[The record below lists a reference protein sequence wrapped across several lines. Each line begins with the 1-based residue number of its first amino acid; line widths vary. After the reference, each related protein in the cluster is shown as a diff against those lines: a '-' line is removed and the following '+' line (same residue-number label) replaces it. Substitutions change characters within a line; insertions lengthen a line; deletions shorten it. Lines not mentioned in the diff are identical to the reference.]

1 MSGKLW
7 GGRFSEGTDRLV
19 ERFTSSIEVDRRL
32 YAHDIRG
39 SQAHAKM
46 LGKCGIISDDDAD
59 KIVAGLDKV
68 RAEIEAGEM
77 VWDDGLEDIHMHV
90 EARLTEL
97 IGPAARKLH
106 TGRSRNDQIAL
117 DVRLF
122 LRDETR
128 ELLADLTALR
138 KALVTLSEEYLGAV
152 LPGYTHMQRA
162 QPVLLSHHLMAYYE
176 MFTRDA
182 ERFADAL
189 KRINVLPLGA
199 AALAGTP
206 HPIDRAYVAEL
217 LDFPAISAN
226 SMDTVAD
233 RDFAVE
239 FMAAASLCM
248 VHFSR
253 LSEELILWSTSEFGF
268 VEIGDAFT
276 TGSSIMPQKKN
287 PDVCE
292 LVRGK
297 TGRVM
302 GDLMALLTLMKSLP
316 MAYNRDMQEDKEP
329 LFDAVDTLRTTVAV
343 YTRMLPNVRFRR
355 ERMEKAT
362 ETGFLNA
369 TDLADYL
376 VARDVP
382 FREAHEIVGKAV
394 AHAAKAGRE
403 LHDLDLPTLQ
413 GFSDR
418 IEAEVYDGL
427 ATKTVVNRRNSIGGT
442 ATEQV
447 RAAVAAARKSLDGE
461 K

>member
-394 AHAAKAGRE
+394 AHAAKAGCE